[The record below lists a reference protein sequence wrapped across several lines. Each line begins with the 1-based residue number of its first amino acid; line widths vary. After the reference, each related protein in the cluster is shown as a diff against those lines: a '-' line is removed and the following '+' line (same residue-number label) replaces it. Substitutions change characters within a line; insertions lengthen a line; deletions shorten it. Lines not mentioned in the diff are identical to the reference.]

1 MDLNQPQ
8 YSIDYL
14 NNIAPARQKP
24 PVNKRLLILVAG
36 GGVVLLIIL
45 GFIFAALLNGGGS
58 GDKLQTLAARLQTLQ
73 TVAHDAQVNIKSNDL
88 RTTNSSLDIYL
99 ANANRDIATQL
110 ESRGINPEKLDKS
123 IVTREAGTELIATL
137 DDARLNA
144 VYDRTY
150 AREMSYQLATV
161 AALIA
166 DIDASTNN
174 TALKKYLDTT
184 QANLTPIEEQ
194 LANFIGSAS

>member
-1 MDLNQPQ
+1 MDPNQPQ

-14 NNIAPARQKP
+14 NNIAPTPQKQ
-24 PVNKRLLILVAG
+24 PVNKRLLMLVAG
-36 GGVVLLIIL
+36 GGVLLLIIL
-45 GFIFAALLNGGGS
+45 GFMLAAMLGGGS

-99 ANANRDIATQL
+99 ANANRDMATQL
-110 ESRGINPEKLDKS
+110 ESRGINPAKLDKS
-123 IVTREAGTELIATL
+123 IVAREAGTELIATL

-161 AALIA
+161 TALIA
-166 DIDASTNN
+166 DIDASTSDKV
-174 TALKKYLDTT
+174 LEKYLETT
-184 QANLTPIEEQ
+184 RANLTPIEEQ
-194 LANFIGSAS
+194 LANFIGSTS

>member
-1 MDLNQPQ
+1 MDPNQPQ

-14 NNIAPARQKP
+14 NNIAPAPQKP
-24 PVNKRLLILVAG
+24 GINKRLLILVAG
-36 GGVVLLIIL
+36 GGVILLIIL
-45 GFIFAALLNGGGS
+45 GSIFAALLNGGGS

-99 ANANRDIATQL
+99 TNANRDIATPL
-110 ESRGINPEKLDKS
+110 ESRGVNPEKLDKS
-123 IVTREAGTELIATL
+123 IVAREAGTELTDAL
-137 DDARLNA
+137 EDARLNA

-161 AALIA
+161 TALIA
-166 DIDASTNN
+166 DIDTSTNDS
-174 TALKKYLDTT
+174 ALKKYLETT
-184 QANLTPIEEQ
+184 RANLTPIEEQ

>member
-1 MDLNQPQ
+1 MDPNQPQ

-14 NNIAPARQKP
+14 NNIAPTPQKQ
-24 PVNKRLLILVAG
+24 PVNKRLLMLVAS
-36 GGVVLLIIL
+36 GGVLLLIIL
-45 GFIFAALLNGGGS
+45 GSILAAMLGGGGS
-58 GDKLQTLAARLQTLQ
+58 GDRLQTLAARLQTLQ
-73 TVAHDAQVNIKSNDL
+73 TVAHGAQVNIKSNDL

-99 ANANRDIATQL
+99 TNANRDMATQL
-110 ESRGINPEKLDKS
+110 ESRGINPAKLDKS
-123 IVTREAGTELIATL
+123 IVAREAGTELIATL

-161 AALIA
+161 TALIA
-166 DIDASTNN
+166 DLDASTNN
-174 TALKKYLDTT
+174 AALKKYLETT
-184 QANLTPIEEQ
+184 RANLTPIEEQ